1 MVDSIFSG
9 LSLSDIHDDLLRNIV
24 SIRVSQDL
32 FDDLSDSLVDRQSA
46 IKLELECKPQVF
58 SSLNP
63 VIHRPFEEAAWN
75 EAIEYPFRNWM
86 RSRYSDGTFGVW
98 YGADSIETTIF
109 ETVHHW
115 RSGLLEDAGF
125 VGHGIRMERKV
136 YSVRCD
142 AALVDMRGALT
153 RYPAL
158 IDPVDYTFTQ
168 QVGGRLHREGYPG
181 LVSRSARCD
190 GEVYAILNPAVLS
203 GPRQNCWLIYTTTAD
218 GVEVERSPGKR
229 LLVVR

>member
-32 FDDLSDSLVDRQSA
+32 FDDLSDNPDDRQSA
-46 IKLELECKPQVF
+46 IKLELECKPQAF

-125 VGHGIRMERKV
+125 VGPGIRMERKV

-142 AALVDMRGALT
+142 AALVDMRSALA

-158 IDPVDYTFTQ
+158 IDPVDYTFTH
-168 QVGGRLHREGYPG
+168 QVGGRLHREGYPR

-190 GEVYAILNPAVLS
+190 GDIYALLNPAVLS
-203 GPRQNCWLIYTTTAD
+203 DPRQNCWLTYTTAPD